1 LGDIESCRALG
12 ELNSGVKVNALVFT
26 EHAER
31 FNQVMKE
38 FNPRANLNL
47 IPVTSLGPET
57 AMRLQDKLDAGE
69 WVAIVGDRTSA
80 GKHQRGEQPRVVWS
94 RFLGQP
100 APFPQ
105 GPFVL
110 AAALRCPVYL
120 MFGLK
125 QQGRLNVYFEPFA
138 DPLSLPRQQ
147 QPTGVA
153 GCGGPLCRPAGALL
167 PAGAARLV

>member
-1 LGDIESCRALG
+1 
-12 ELNSGVKVNALVFT
+12 
-26 EHAER
+26 
-31 FNQVMKE
+31 M
-38 FNPRANLNL
+38 
-47 IPVTSLGPET
+47 
-57 AMRLQDKLDAGE
+57 
-69 WVAIVGDRTSA
+69 
-80 GKHQRGEQPRVVWS
+80 VWS
-94 RFLGQP
+94 RFLGQS

-147 QPTGVA
+147 RQQ
-153 GCGGPLCRPAGALL
+153 ALQD
-167 PAGAARLV
+167 AVDRYAARLEHYCLLAPLDWSNFFDFWQLAAPSPTQQGPET